1 MKKTNKPISQS
12 AESAQ
17 WVPGYWHCR
26 GKAVH
31 KAALGQVR
39 VEIGPDFG
47 EVRRQTAEKQKVC
60 PCCQSAVVK
69 EAFNSS
75 LDKFICN
82 KQVIRQMSISCLHVS
97 KQVN

>member
-1 MKKTNKPISQS
+1 MNEKINKPISQS

-26 GKAVH
+26 GEAVH
-31 KAALGQVR
+31 KGALGQVR
-39 VEIGPDFG
+39 VETGADFG

-75 LDKFICN
+75 LDKFIYN
-82 KQVIRQMSISCLHVS
+82 KEVIRKMSCLHVS